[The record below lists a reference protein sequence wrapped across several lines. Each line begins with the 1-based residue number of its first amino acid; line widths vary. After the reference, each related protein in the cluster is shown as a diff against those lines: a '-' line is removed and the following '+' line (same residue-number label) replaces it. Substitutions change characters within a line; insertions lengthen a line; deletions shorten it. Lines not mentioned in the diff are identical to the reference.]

1 MFNGEQG
8 GLTTDEPNVPWV
20 PVVLSLINTYVGL
33 SVAVAGF
40 VLDNTVM
47 VVAGVILVGSAR
59 VLAMSW
65 QGAESTGRCVVR
77 VISSIEDAIATV
89 GQELG
94 VSQWIA
100 VDQDRINA
108 FADTTGDHQWIHV
121 DVERARSESPYGTTI
136 AHGFLT
142 LSLIPAL
149 SKDNYR
155 VDNAKMRINYGL
167 NKVRFL
173 APVPAGSLV
182 RLRSDLVDAKKV
194 NDSTADLTVQ
204 QTVEL
209 NGSEKPAAVA
219 EVIARMVF

>member
-1 MFNGEQG
+1 
-8 GLTTDEPNVPWV
+8 
-20 PVVLSLINTYVGL
+20 
-33 SVAVAGF
+33 
-40 VLDNTVM
+40 
-47 VVAGVILVGSAR
+47 
-59 VLAMSW
+59 
-65 QGAESTGRCVVR
+65 VR
-77 VISSIEDAIATV
+77 VIASIVDAVDIV

-94 VSQWIA
+94 VSQWVV

-108 FADTTGDHQWIHV
+108 FADTTGDNQWIHV
-121 DVERARSESPYGTTI
+121 DVERAESESPYRTTI

-155 VDNAKMRINYGL
+155 VDNAKMGINYGL

-173 APVPAGSLV
+173 APVPAGSRV
-182 RLRSDLVDAKKV
+182 RVRSDLMDAKKV
-194 NDSTADLTVQ
+194 NDSTVDLTVR

-209 NGSEKPAAVA
+209 DGSTKPAAVA

>member
-1 MFNGEQG
+1 
-8 GLTTDEPNVPWV
+8 
-20 PVVLSLINTYVGL
+20 
-33 SVAVAGF
+33 
-40 VLDNTVM
+40 
-47 VVAGVILVGSAR
+47 
-59 VLAMSW
+59 
-65 QGAESTGRCVVR
+65 VR
-77 VISSIEDAIATV
+77 VISSIQDAVDAV

-94 VSQWIA
+94 VSGWVA

-108 FADTTGDHQWIHV
+108 FADTTGDHQWIHI
-121 DVERARSESPYGTTI
+121 DIERARSESPYGTTI

-155 VDNAKMRINYGL
+155 VDNARMGINYGL

-173 APVPAGSLV
+173 APVPAGSRV

-194 NDSTADLTVQ
+194 GDSTVDLTVR

-209 NGSEKPAAVA
+209 DGSDRPAAVA